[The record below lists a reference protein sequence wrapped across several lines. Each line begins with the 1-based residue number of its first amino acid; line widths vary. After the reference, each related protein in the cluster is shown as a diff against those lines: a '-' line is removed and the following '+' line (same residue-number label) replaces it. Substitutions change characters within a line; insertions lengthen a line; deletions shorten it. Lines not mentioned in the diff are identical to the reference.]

1 MPVVRLKNPKSI
13 DLICLFPFLNK
24 HAMAIVSATHEEVFP
39 LHSPRLQ
46 CAHHDIG
53 VLGPFIGSE
62 AAPDLPLPHPW
73 PKRSL
78 CDRSHRFHAGAE
90 DEREEFPAALH
101 RAFRQSLLCIFRV

>member
-1 MPVVRLKNPKSI
+1 
-13 DLICLFPFLNK
+13 
-24 HAMAIVSATHEEVFP
+24 MAIISATHEEVFS

-62 AAPDLPLPHPW
+62 AAPDLPLPHPL

-78 CDRSHRFHAGAE
+78 CDRSHRFHTGAK
-90 DEREEFPAALH
+90 DEREEVH
-101 RAFRQSLLCIFRV
+101 QSLLCIFRV

>member
-1 MPVVRLKNPKSI
+1 MPVVRLKNPKSF
-13 DLICLFPFLNK
+13 DLICLFLVLNK
-24 HAMAIVSATHEEVFP
+24 HAMAIISAAHEEVFS
-39 LHSPRLQ
+39 LHSHRLP

-78 CDRSHRFHAGAE
+78 CATAVIGSTPAQRTNVKSCATVFCAYSGYEVDR
-90 DEREEFPAALH
+90 
-101 RAFRQSLLCIFRV
+101 